1 MNTNDTYL
9 NLLDR
14 AIGTLDRLPE
24 LAPAQLNAHPAGHPN
39 SVAWN
44 LWHAGRVLDAMGA
57 ADLASQDQVWLDQDF
72 RARFNVGELGDATGF
87 GHTDEEAATIIVEDH
102 QLLEDYIV
110 ASLKA
115 LRTYVE
121 SLDADAFDEVIGEF
135 AGKPETRQDRLSL
148 ILIDAV
154 QHIAQAQYVAGMTE
168 VRA

>member
-1 MNTNDTYL
+1 MNRLHGSANAFLIAALSEQLGRPLVVLSPTEKEARETFQDL
-9 NLLDR
+9 SLFLGSGKVLLYPPWDIQTTDMFALQR
-14 AIGTLDRLPE
+14 DVELVRMEVLARL
-24 LAPAQLNAHPAGHPN
+24 L
-39 SVAWN
+39 
-44 LWHAGRVLDAMGA
+44 
-57 ADLASQDQVWLDQDF
+57 
-72 RARFNVGELGDATGF
+72 
-87 GHTDEEAATIIVEDH
+87 TDEPAV
-102 QLLEDYIV
+102 IV